1 MRAQTSLPAL
11 GVALLLLTTT
21 AGLGIAFAEGAFG
34 SAERDAAERRVAV
47 ALSERLVGP
56 ESSLTTRANTLNATA
71 VGALTERRLRTQY
84 PVVGDRDVRI
94 RLADRTVV
102 DAGTAAD
109 GHTVRR
115 IVGVRETQPRA
126 YDPTFDA
133 SDETTLPRR
142 TDEVTLDFD
151 PPRRTAIRTV
161 RANGRVVLRNVSG
174 IRGRATVDVSRF
186 ETTTLHFTANRSLST
201 GDVQVTYTPART
213 TKATLVV
220 TVDD

>member
-34 SAERDAAERRVAV
+34 SAERDADERRVAV

-71 VGALTERRLRTQY
+71 VGALTERRLRTQF

-102 DAGTAAD
+102 AAGTTAA

-115 IVGVRETQPRA
+115 IVGVRETQPRT
-126 YDPTFDA
+126 YDPVLDA

-142 TDEVTLDFD
+142 TDEVSLDFD

-186 ETTTLHFTANRSLST
+186 ETTTLQFAANRSLST
-201 GDVQVTYTPART
+201 GDVRVTYTPART